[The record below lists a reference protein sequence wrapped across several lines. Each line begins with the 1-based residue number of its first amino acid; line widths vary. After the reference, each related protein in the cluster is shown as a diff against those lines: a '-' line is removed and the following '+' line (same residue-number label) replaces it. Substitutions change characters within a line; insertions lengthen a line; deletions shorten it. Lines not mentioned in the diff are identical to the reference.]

1 MSWNIIIHNIQVHR
15 RRISPHNHIIAWDQV
30 EDADPIRHLGDK
42 IDTAMYQLSTVTI
55 NRQFYLD
62 SKSSGCDTCDDYLI
76 WCRHIMLRWMP
87 QFRNLI
93 IKIFST
99 SEQQPILSNITSP
112 TTSFFWQATQRN
124 YFNMTKKSGNL
135 GRSSGFFN
143 LMEKFK
149 FSHWNSKT
157 PTIDL
162 KSSNSGS
169 APMSALTSNHNL
181 SSENIADPKT
191 LDQ

>member
-1 MSWNIIIHNIQVHR
+1 
-15 RRISPHNHIIAWDQV
+15 
-30 EDADPIRHLGDK
+30 
-42 IDTAMYQLSTVTI
+42 
-55 NRQFYLD
+55 
-62 SKSSGCDTCDDYLI
+62 
-76 WCRHIMLRWMP
+76 
-87 QFRNLI
+87 
-93 IKIFST
+93 
-99 SEQQPILSNITSP
+99 LSNITSP

-169 APMSALTSNHNL
+169 ASMSALTSNHNL
-181 SSENIADPKT
+181 SSENIADPKDTGPVAAFWPQRSKFNRLYDINFSCGNPFPRTPSISWWLT
-191 LDQ
+191 LSIP